1 MVLRERIL
9 WGLRRGAEGPED
21 EVMDGS
27 WLVLAFLSGMG
38 VGSAAAIREC
48 ANACLHGGRK
58 WWKVA
63 IFCAEHRV
71 SLRRFKLELD
81 YKAYRKR

>member
-1 MVLRERIL
+1 
-9 WGLRRGAEGPED
+9 
-21 EVMDGS
+21 MDGF

-81 YKAYRKR
+81 YKAKPKAVAHWATCSDAPVFRK

>member
-1 MVLRERIL
+1 
-9 WGLRRGAEGPED
+9 
-21 EVMDGS
+21 MDGF

-48 ANACLHGGRK
+48 ANACLNGGRK

-71 SLRRFKLELD
+71 SLSRFKLELD
-81 YKAYRKR
+81 YKDQPKEVSELERSVRVK